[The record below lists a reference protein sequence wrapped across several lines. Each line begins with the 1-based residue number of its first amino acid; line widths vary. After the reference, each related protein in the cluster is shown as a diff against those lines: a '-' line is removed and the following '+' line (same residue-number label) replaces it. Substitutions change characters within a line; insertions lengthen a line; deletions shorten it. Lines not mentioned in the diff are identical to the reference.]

1 LYSRTKHIELQH
13 HFIHEKTESGE
24 VNIEYVPTNEQEAKI
39 LSKPLGRIRYALL
52 RNNIGV
58 HENIQFNKS
67 K

>member
-1 LYSRTKHIELQH
+1 MYSSTKHIELQH

-24 VNIEYVPTNEQEAKI
+24 VNIDYVPTNEQEAKI

-58 HENIQFNKS
+58 NENIQFNKS